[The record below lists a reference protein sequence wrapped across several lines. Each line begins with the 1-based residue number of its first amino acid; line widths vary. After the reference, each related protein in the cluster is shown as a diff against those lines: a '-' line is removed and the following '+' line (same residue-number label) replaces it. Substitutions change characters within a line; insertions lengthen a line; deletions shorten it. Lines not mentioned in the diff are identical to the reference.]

1 MATSVKFLSFQP
13 CTFGNLRP
21 APNVTEMNI
30 INDAIMADTTPRLAS
45 TPADLQDK
53 VLKIIGDYR
62 AGLFWLEGGVIAM
75 RLKTKTVSGNG
86 YAGWPHVGLH
96 ETVLLDDWTAEIEFV

>member
-21 APNVTEMNI
+21 APSVTEMNT

-45 TPADLQDK
+45 TPEDLQDK

-62 AGLFWLEGGVIAM
+62 AGLLWLEGGVIAM
-75 RLKTKTVSGNG
+75 RVATKTEGGNG
-86 YAGWPHVGLH
+86 YSGWPPIGLR
-96 ETVLLDDWTAEIEFV
+96 ETVQLDDWTAEVEFV